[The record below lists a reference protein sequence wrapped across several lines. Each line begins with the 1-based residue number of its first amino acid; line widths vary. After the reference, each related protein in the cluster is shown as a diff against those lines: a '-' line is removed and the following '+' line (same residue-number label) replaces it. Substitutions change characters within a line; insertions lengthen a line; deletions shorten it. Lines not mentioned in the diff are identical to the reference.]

1 MNTRMSWR
9 TAALLT
15 LPPLLW
21 AGNAVLGAI
30 VVASI
35 PPLALNALRWSL
47 AFVFLLPLGFR
58 AFSRP
63 REIALRWRY
72 LALVGLLGIG
82 CYNAFQY
89 LALTSSTPLNV
100 TLIAASSS
108 LWMLLVGM
116 VGFRTLPTWR
126 QAAGATLSIV
136 GVLLVLSRG
145 SAATLL
151 GLRFVAG
158 DLYMV
163 LATLAWAIYSW
174 MLVRPPASMRGD
186 ARPRWN
192 WAEMLIV
199 QVAFGALWAAA
210 GAAAEQALHPHAIA
224 WTPALLGALAYVAL
238 GPAVLAYYAWGEGVA
253 RVGPTVAALFSNLT
267 PLFTALLSLAVLG
280 ATPRWYHA
288 AAFALIAAGIVISS
302 ARRAPVR

>member
-1 MNTRMSWR
+1 MTWR

-21 AGNAVLGAI
+21 AGNAVLGSI

-47 AFVFLLPLGFR
+47 AFVFLVPLGFR

-72 LALVGLLGIG
+72 LALIGLLGIG

-126 QAAGATLSIV
+126 QAAGATLSIA

-174 MLVRPPASMRGD
+174 MLVRPPASMRGE

-192 WAEMLIV
+192 WSEMLIV
-199 QVAFGALWAAA
+199 QVAFGAAWAAA
-210 GAAAEQALHPHAIA
+210 GAAAEHALHPHAIA
-224 WTPALLGALAYVAL
+224 WTPSLLASLVYVAL
-238 GPAVLAYYAWGEGVA
+238 GPAVVAYYAWGEGVA

-280 ATPRWYHA
+280 AMPRWYHA
-288 AAFALIAAGIVISS
+288 AAFALIAVGILISS
-302 ARRAPVR
+302 RR

>member
-1 MNTRMSWR
+1 MERRISWR

-21 AGNAVLGAI
+21 AGNAVVGSL
-30 VVASI
+30 VVASV
-35 PPLALNALRWSL
+35 PPLALNALRWAL
-47 AFVFLLPLGFR
+47 AFVLLLPLGFR
-58 AFSRP
+58 AFARP
-63 REIALRWRY
+63 REIAARWRY

-108 LWMLLVGM
+108 LWMLVVGM
-116 VGFRTLPTWR
+116 VGFRAMPNWR
-126 QAAGATLSIV
+126 QAAGAMLSIV

-151 GLRFVAG
+151 ALRFVAG

-174 MLVRPPASMRGD
+174 MLVRPPASMRGE
-186 ARPRWN
+186 ARPSWS
-192 WAEMLIV
+192 WAELLIV
-199 QVAFGALWAAA
+199 QVAFGMSWAAL
-210 GAAAEQALHPHAIA
+210 GAAAEHAVHPRTIA
-224 WTPALLGALAYVAL
+224 WTPALAGALVYVAL

-280 ATPRWYHA
+280 AAPRWYHA

-302 ARRAPVR
+302 RR

>member
-47 AFVFLLPLGFR
+47 AFVFLLPL

-267 PLFTALLSLAVLG
+267 PLFTALLSLVVLG
-280 ATPRWYHA
+280 ARPRWYHA

>member
-1 MNTRMSWR
+1 MNTRISWR

-63 REIALRWRY
+63 RQIATRWRY

-136 GVLLVLSRG
+136 GVLLVLARG

-199 QVAFGALWAAA
+199 QVAFGALWATA
-210 GAAAEQALHPHAIA
+210 GAAAEQVWHPHAIA

-302 ARRAPVR
+302 RRRAPVR